1 MREIVTPKGEVYM
14 RVEAN
19 EQHLRLQLAKHKDL
33 WIQLDAKV
41 IPQLA
46 SLLKEA
52 EFFKVL

>member
-19 EQHLRLQLAKHKDL
+19 EEYLRLQLAKHNDL

>member
-19 EQHLRLQLAKHKDL
+19 EQHLRLQLAKHNDL